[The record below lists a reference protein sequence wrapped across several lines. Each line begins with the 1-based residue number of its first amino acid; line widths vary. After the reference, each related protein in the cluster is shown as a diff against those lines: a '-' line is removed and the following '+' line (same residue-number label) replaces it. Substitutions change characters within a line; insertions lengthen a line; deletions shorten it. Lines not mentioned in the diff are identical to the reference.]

1 MIDKNLK
8 FQNNNIIFKLLEEK
22 DVEDIVN
29 MLEDKEVG
37 RYLYFCPSPT
47 EVYKGYFGGLA
58 ESIKKEEKPTN
69 FVFTLRDK
77 NTKEILGVTGLNSL
91 DFVEG
96 VYEVGYQI
104 PRKHWNKGYGT
115 LACEFLIFY
124 AYNYLN
130 FHRLTL
136 DAYGENIGSL
146 KIAEKLS
153 FEKEACLRDYYK
165 TNNGFDNKI
174 IYGLLRDE
182 IDKNRDELYKF
193 RKL

>member
-47 EVYKGYFGGLA
+47 EVYKGYFGGVA
-58 ESIKKEEKPTN
+58 KKIMEENNPSHLV
-69 FVFTLRDK
+69 FVLRDK
-77 NTKEILGVTGLNSL
+77 NTDEFLGIGGFDSV

-104 PRKHWNKGYGT
+104 PRKHWKKGYGT

-124 AYNYLN
+124 AYNYLD

-136 DAYGENIGSL
+136 DAYGENTGSL

-153 FEKEACLRDYYK
+153 FEKEACLRNYYK